1 MITSLMAAN
10 LTSAYDGMSEGDFLW
25 VLVGICLVFF
35 MQAGFAMV
43 ETGFTRA
50 KNAGNIIMKNL
61 LDFCLGT
68 VAFLILGYGLMH
80 GGDLGG
86 VIGNPSALGEIYTS
100 FTSGD
105 MLKVMFHLVFCAT
118 AATIVSGAM
127 AERTNFL
134 SYCVYSF
141 VISLLVYPISGHW
154 IWGGGWLS
162 ELGFHDFAGSTA
174 VHLVGGTAAFIG
186 AAILG
191 PRIGKYVPKPGVY
204 DKKGRPV
211 LESKAI
217 PGHSLT
223 LGALGVFILWFGW
236 YGFNGASAYA
246 VNESVAR
253 VFITTTV
260 APAVSTITAMAITWI
275 KYGKPDISM
284 TLNGSLAGLVAVTA
298 GCDVVSVPGAAIIG
312 IVAGFVVVYGI
323 EFIDKKLHVDDPVG
337 AVGVHMMCG
346 ATGTV
351 LVGILDMD
359 KGIISGFI
367 YNDALTAGEAF
378 GYFGVQ
384 ILGVVAVIAWVGV
397 TMTSL
402 FALMKKCKFL
412 RAGREHELAGLDA
425 SEHGLASS
433 YADFMPVPS
442 VMLSESS
449 GAQSSEEKSDVPAG
463 SVPVEQSVPVTVT
476 SAVGEHKF
484 TKISIVTR
492 PDKFEALKAAMDAI
506 GITGMTVSQVKGCG
520 TQRGAAQYY
529 RGSKIDI
536 KLLPKVKL
544 ETVVTKIPVETVI
557 EAAKK
562 ALYTGNY
569 GDGKIFVYDVV
580 NVIRIRTGEEGY
592 AALQDEEEK

>member
-1 MITSLMAAN
+1 MYSY
-10 LTSAYDGMSEGDFLW
+10 LTSAQLSDVYSDLSEGDFLW

-80 GGDLGG
+80 GSDLGG
-86 VIGNPSALGEIYTS
+86 VIGDPSALGSIYS
-100 FTSGD
+100 SYTSGD

-134 SYCVYSF
+134 AYCVYSF
-141 VISLLVYPISGHW
+141 IISLLIYPISGHW

-162 ELGFHDFAGSTA
+162 QLGFHDFAGSTA
-174 VHLVGGTAAFIG
+174 VHLVGGTAAFVG

-236 YGFNGASAYA
+236 YGFNGSSAYA
-246 VNESVAR
+246 VDDSVAR
-253 VFITTTV
+253 VFIATTV
-260 APAVSTITAMAITWI
+260 APAVSTVTAMAITWI

-298 GCDVVSVPGAAIIG
+298 GCDAVSVPGAAVIG
-312 IVAGFVVVYGI
+312 IIAGFVVVFGI
-323 EFIDKKLHVDDPVG
+323 EFIDKKLRIDDPVG
-337 AVGVHMMCG
+337 AIGVHALCG
-346 ATGTV
+346 ATGTIA
-351 LVGILDMD
+351 VGFFDMD
-359 KGIISGFI
+359 KGVISGFI
-367 YNDALTAGEAF
+367 YNDSLTASEAF
-378 GYFGVQ
+378 GYLGVQ
-384 ILGVVAVIAWVGV
+384 ILGVAVVILWVGV
-397 TMTSL
+397 TMTLL
-402 FALMKKCKFL
+402 FGVMKKCKFL
-412 RAGREHELAGLDA
+412 RANAADELAGLDS

-442 VMLSESS
+442 VMLSKDSS
-449 GAQSSEEKSDVPAG
+449 LPQTTVAYKDGE
-463 SVPVEQSVPVTVT
+463 VPVSEAIPV
-476 SAVGEHKF
+476 SAIPYDGHGHVFSKV
-484 TKISIVTR
+484 SIVTR
-492 PDKFEALKAAMDAI
+492 PDKFEALKNAMDAI
-506 GITGMTVSQVKGCG
+506 GITGMTLTQVKGCG
-520 TQRGAAQYY
+520 LQHGATQYY
-529 RGSKIDI
+529 RGSKIDT
-536 KLLPKVKL
+536 KLLPKIKL
-544 ETVVTKIPVETVI
+544 ETVVTKIPVETVV

-569 GDGKIFVYDVV
+569 GDGKIFVYDVR
-580 NVIRIRTGEEGY
+580 NVIKIRTGEEGY
-592 AALQDEEEK
+592 AALQDEEE

>member
-1 MITSLMAAN
+1 MYSY
-10 LTSAYDGMSEGDFLW
+10 LTSAQLSDVYSDLSEGDFLW

-80 GGDLGG
+80 GSDLGG
-86 VIGNPSALGEIYTS
+86 VIGDPSALGSIYS
-100 FTSGD
+100 SYTSGD

-134 SYCVYSF
+134 AYCVYSF
-141 VISLLVYPISGHW
+141 IISLLIYPISGHW

-162 ELGFHDFAGSTA
+162 QLGFHDFAGSTA
-174 VHLVGGTAAFIG
+174 VHLVGGTAAFVG

-236 YGFNGASAYA
+236 YGFNGSSAYA
-246 VNESVAR
+246 VDDSVAR
-253 VFITTTV
+253 VFIATTV
-260 APAVSTITAMAITWI
+260 APAVSTVTAMAITWI

-298 GCDVVSVPGAAIIG
+298 GCDAVSVPGAAVIG
-312 IVAGFVVVYGI
+312 IIAGFVVVFGI
-323 EFIDKKLHVDDPVG
+323 EFIDKKLRIDDPVG
-337 AVGVHMMCG
+337 AIGVHALCG
-346 ATGTV
+346 ATGTIA
-351 LVGILDMD
+351 VGFFDMD
-359 KGIISGFI
+359 KGVISGFI
-367 YNDALTAGEAF
+367 YNDSLTASESF
-378 GYFGVQ
+378 GYLGVQ
-384 ILGVVAVIAWVGV
+384 ILGVAVVILWVGV
-397 TMTSL
+397 TMTLL
-402 FALMKKCKFL
+402 FGVMKKCKFL
-412 RAGREHELAGLDA
+412 RASAADELAGLDS

-442 VMLSESS
+442 VMLSKDSS
-449 GAQSSEEKSDVPAG
+449 LPQTTVAYKDGE
-463 SVPVEQSVPVTVT
+463 VPVSEAIPV
-476 SAVGEHKF
+476 SAIPSDGHGHILSKV
-484 TKISIVTR
+484 SIVTR
-492 PDKFEALKAAMDAI
+492 PDKFEALKNAMDAI
-506 GITGMTVSQVKGCG
+506 GITGMTLTQVKGCG
-520 TQRGAAQYY
+520 LQHGATQYY
-529 RGSKIDI
+529 RGSKIDT
-536 KLLPKVKL
+536 KLLPKIKL
-544 ETVVTKIPVETVI
+544 ETVVTKIPVETVV

-569 GDGKIFVYDVV
+569 GDGKIFVYDVR
-580 NVIRIRTGEEGY
+580 NVIKIRTGEEGY
-592 AALQDEEEK
+592 AALQDEEE

>member
-1 MITSLMAAN
+1 MYSY
-10 LTSAYDGMSEGDFLW
+10 LTSAQLSDVYSDLSEGDFLW

-80 GGDLGG
+80 GSDLGG
-86 VIGNPSALGEIYTS
+86 VIGDPSALGSIYS
-100 FTSGD
+100 SYTSGD

-134 SYCVYSF
+134 AYCVYSF
-141 VISLLVYPISGHW
+141 IISLLIYPISGHW

-162 ELGFHDFAGSTA
+162 QLGFHDFAGSTA
-174 VHLVGGTAAFIG
+174 VHLVGGTAAFVG

-236 YGFNGASAYA
+236 YGFNGSSAYA
-246 VNESVAR
+246 VDDSVAR
-253 VFITTTV
+253 VFIATTV
-260 APAVSTITAMAITWI
+260 APSVSTVTAMAITWI

-298 GCDVVSVPGAAIIG
+298 GCDAVSVPGAAVIG
-312 IVAGFVVVYGI
+312 IIAGFVVVFGI
-323 EFIDKKLHVDDPVG
+323 EFVDKKLRIDDPVG
-337 AVGVHMMCG
+337 AIGVHALCG
-346 ATGTV
+346 ATGTIA
-351 LVGILDMD
+351 VGFFDMD
-359 KGIISGFI
+359 KGVISGFI
-367 YNDALTAGEAF
+367 YNDSLTASEAF
-378 GYFGVQ
+378 GYLGVQ
-384 ILGVVAVIAWVGV
+384 ILGVAVVILWVGV
-397 TMTSL
+397 TMTLL
-402 FALMKKCKFL
+402 FGVMKKCKFL
-412 RAGREHELAGLDA
+412 RANAADELAGLDS

-442 VMLSESS
+442 VMLSKDSS
-449 GAQSSEEKSDVPAG
+449 LPQTTVAYKDGE
-463 SVPVEQSVPVTVT
+463 VPVSEAIPV
-476 SAVGEHKF
+476 SAIPSDGHGHILSKV
-484 TKISIVTR
+484 SIVTR
-492 PDKFEALKAAMDAI
+492 PDKFEALKNAMDAI
-506 GITGMTVSQVKGCG
+506 GITGMTLTQVKGCG
-520 TQRGAAQYY
+520 LQHGATQYY
-529 RGSKIDI
+529 RGSKIDT
-536 KLLPKVKL
+536 KLLPKIKL
-544 ETVVTKIPVETVI
+544 ETVVTKIPVETVV

-569 GDGKIFVYDVV
+569 GDGKIFVYDVR
-580 NVIRIRTGEEGY
+580 NVIKIRTGEEGY
-592 AALQDEEEK
+592 AALQDEEE

>member
-1 MITSLMAAN
+1 MYSY
-10 LTSAYDGMSEGDFLW
+10 LTSAQLSDVYSDLSEGDFLW

-80 GGDLGG
+80 GSDLGG
-86 VIGNPSALGEIYTS
+86 VIGDPSALGSIYS
-100 FTSGD
+100 SYTSGD

-134 SYCVYSF
+134 AYCVYSF
-141 VISLLVYPISGHW
+141 IISLLIYPISGHW

-162 ELGFHDFAGSTA
+162 QLGFHDFAGSTA
-174 VHLVGGTAAFIG
+174 VHLVGGTAAFVG

-191 PRIGKYVPKPGVY
+191 PRIGKYAPKPGVY

-236 YGFNGASAYA
+236 YGFNGSSAYA
-246 VNESVAR
+246 VDDSVAR
-253 VFITTTV
+253 VFIATTV
-260 APAVSTITAMAITWI
+260 APAVSTVTAMAITWI

-298 GCDVVSVPGAAIIG
+298 GCDAVSVPGAAVIG
-312 IVAGFVVVYGI
+312 IIAGFVVVFGI
-323 EFIDKKLHVDDPVG
+323 EFIDKKLRIDDPVG
-337 AVGVHMMCG
+337 AIGVHALCG
-346 ATGTV
+346 ATGTIA
-351 LVGILDMD
+351 VGFFDMD
-359 KGIISGFI
+359 KGVISGFI
-367 YNDALTAGEAF
+367 YNDSLTASEAF
-378 GYFGVQ
+378 EYLGVQ
-384 ILGVVAVIAWVGV
+384 ILGVAVVILWVGV
-397 TMTSL
+397 TMTLL
-402 FALMKKCKFL
+402 FGVMKKCKFL
-412 RAGREHELAGLDA
+412 RASAADELAGLDS

-442 VMLSESS
+442 VMLSKDSS
-449 GAQSSEEKSDVPAG
+449 LPQTTVAYKDGE
-463 SVPVEQSVPVTVT
+463 VPVSEAIPV
-476 SAVGEHKF
+476 SAIPSDGHGHILSKV
-484 TKISIVTR
+484 SIVTR
-492 PDKFEALKAAMDAI
+492 PDKFEALKNAMDAI
-506 GITGMTVSQVKGCG
+506 GITGMTLTQVKGCG
-520 TQRGAAQYY
+520 LQHRATQYY
-529 RGSKIDI
+529 RGSKIDT
-536 KLLPKVKL
+536 KLLPKIKL
-544 ETVVTKIPVETVI
+544 ETVVTKIPVETVV

-562 ALYTGNY
+562 VLYTGNY
-569 GDGKIFVYDVV
+569 GDGKIFVYDVR
-580 NVIRIRTGEEGY
+580 NVIKIRTGEEGY
-592 AALQDEEEK
+592 AALQDEEE

>member
-1 MITSLMAAN
+1 MYSY
-10 LTSAYDGMSEGDFLW
+10 LTSAQLSDVYSDLSEGDFLW

-80 GGDLGG
+80 GSDLGG
-86 VIGNPSALGEIYTS
+86 VIGDPSALGSIYS
-100 FTSGD
+100 SYTSGD

-134 SYCVYSF
+134 AYCVYSF
-141 VISLLVYPISGHW
+141 IISLLIYPISGHW

-162 ELGFHDFAGSTA
+162 QLGFHDFAGSTA
-174 VHLVGGTAAFIG
+174 VHLVGGTAAFVG

-191 PRIGKYVPKPGVY
+191 PRIGKYVPKPGVS

-236 YGFNGASAYA
+236 YGFNGSSAYA
-246 VNESVAR
+246 VDDSVAR
-253 VFITTTV
+253 VFIATTV
-260 APAVSTITAMAITWI
+260 APSVSTVTAMAITWI

-298 GCDVVSVPGAAIIG
+298 GCDAVSVPGAAVIG
-312 IVAGFVVVYGI
+312 IIAGFVVVFGI
-323 EFIDKKLHVDDPVG
+323 EFIDKKLRIDDPVG
-337 AVGVHMMCG
+337 AIGVHALCG
-346 ATGTV
+346 ATGTIA
-351 LVGILDMD
+351 VGFFDMD
-359 KGIISGFI
+359 KGVISGFI
-367 YNDALTAGEAF
+367 YNDSLTASESF
-378 GYFGVQ
+378 GYLGVQ
-384 ILGVVAVIAWVGV
+384 ILGVAVVILWVGV
-397 TMTSL
+397 TMTLL
-402 FALMKKCKFL
+402 FGVMKKCKFL
-412 RAGREHELAGLDA
+412 RASAADELAGLDS

-442 VMLSESS
+442 VMLSKDSS
-449 GAQSSEEKSDVPAG
+449 LPQTTVAYKDGE
-463 SVPVEQSVPVTVT
+463 VPVSEAIPV
-476 SAVGEHKF
+476 SAIPSDGHGHILSKV
-484 TKISIVTR
+484 SIVTR
-492 PDKFEALKAAMDAI
+492 PDKFEALKNAMDAI
-506 GITGMTVSQVKGCG
+506 GITGMTLTQVKGCG
-520 TQRGAAQYY
+520 LQHGATQYY
-529 RGSKIDI
+529 RGSKIDT
-536 KLLPKVKL
+536 KLLPKIKL
-544 ETVVTKIPVETVI
+544 ETVVTKIPVETVV

-569 GDGKIFVYDVV
+569 GDGKIFVYDVR
-580 NVIRIRTGEEGY
+580 NVIKIRTGEEGY
-592 AALQDEEEK
+592 AALQDEEE